1 MLADK
6 TITYFICLWLRLNKQ
21 FQALCK
27 ALLCIAAHTSNTQAF
42 TAESLPSP
50 LYKGGLTDLA
60 QERKKDRRK
69 ETGKTVFPL
78 KDSEGCL
85 ILEERRMQPDPRL
98 ESAIEVK
105 WEPQDQE

>member
-1 MLADK
+1 M
-6 TITYFICLWLRLNKQ
+6 
-21 FQALCK
+21 
-27 ALLCIAAHTSNTQAF
+27 
-42 TAESLPSP
+42 
-50 LYKGGLTDLA
+50 A